1 MRSHMIKT
9 RISETTT
16 FPPHLLTWEF
26 QSYTELLLYPTY
38 MGLQKK
44 WFIWSLVS
52 RSHCSILPAAP
63 PRYCSDLTGFH
74 CLELHISMDCGSH
87 SSSKSAVT
95 SLSRPIHCFLPRPH
109 IARRA
114 VQVTSRYQFSW
125 GQNCFPLISGPIAES
140 LYLCPTL
147 YISS

>member
-1 MRSHMIKT
+1 MIKT
-9 RISETTT
+9 RISKTTT
-16 FPPHLLTWEF
+16 FHPTFLPENSNLI
-26 QSYTELLLYPTY
+26 QSYSYTPHI
-38 MGLQKK
+38 GVSKNK

-52 RSHCSILPAAP
+52 RSHCSILPAAT

-74 CLELHISMDCGSH
+74 YLELHISTDRGSH

-95 SLSRPIHCFLPRPH
+95 SFSLPIHSFLPRPH

-125 GQNCFPLISGPIAES
+125 GQNRSPLIFGPIAES